1 MSVRPLAIRMLLMA
15 YLSSVALV
23 RDQRVREFLRRRVDV
38 WCHCS
43 GVFWGLDWMME
54 GARRLLE
61 LCRGFQARVLVW
73 KWRLKTLSATKSR
86 SCVRVWRSV
95 GGEVAEVRGLE
106 VVFVLCWSV
115 GGDVAEVCGLGL
127 VVVV

>member
-1 MSVRPLAIRMLLMA
+1 
-15 YLSSVALV
+15 
-23 RDQRVREFLRRRVDV
+23 
-38 WCHCS
+38 
-43 GVFWGLDWMME
+43 MME
-54 GARRLLE
+54 GARRLLQ

-106 VVFVLCWSV
+106 MVVVKCWGV
-115 GGDVAEVCGLGL
+115 GEDFAEVCGLEF